1 MEVAMSLRVALPVAV
16 LALAACSGG
25 GGGGVPAPIGGS
37 GTPTPI
43 ATVAPS
49 SAPTH
54 TAAPGSTATPTP
66 APGSTATPTPGAT
79 ATPTAAPTATPH
91 PTATP
96 VATATPTPIPSSTA
110 TASILVHAASKI
122 ATVSNLILGAN
133 MAGWVDITESGLAPA
148 LASSGFTAT
157 RWPGGSES
165 DEYHWQNNAS
175 CNNGYTATNSTF
187 DNFMTDIA
195 KPANLDVAITLDYGS
210 NAACN
215 AGGDPTEAA
224 AWVSEAK
231 SKSYG
236 IKYWT
241 VGNEEYGSWEYD
253 LHSSPHNPATYAS
266 ALATGFYPQ
275 IKAADSNAQVGAV
288 VEGDSTWDSTVLA
301 NGKYDFVELH
311 FYFTGPGQENDQTLL
326 TQGAPALT
334 TQINYLKSELASA
347 GHATTPIY
355 VGELGSVY
363 STPGKQAMSITQGLF
378 AGMVLGELMN
388 DGVFR
393 ATWWLGFGGCSDA
406 SSGANFSS
414 SLYGW
419 QNFGGYMILSDGT
432 PEDGCPSA
440 TAVPRGTPFPTARA
454 FQLMSQVAHE
464 GEHSLTVT
472 TASSLS
478 TVRSYAATHGSG
490 YAVVLFNLDETNAH
504 AVNVGVDAMASGSG
518 ATITTYGKAQY
529 DESQNNVWA
538 GPVSSTVGA
547 WQHTVPVTLP
557 PWSMNVVILN
567 P

>member
-1 MEVAMSLRVALPVAV
+1 MSLRVALPVAV

-25 GGGGVPAPIGGS
+25 GGGGGVPAPIGGAP
-37 GTPTPI
+37 TATPI

-54 TAAPGSTATPTP
+54 TPAPGSTATPTP
-66 APGSTATPTPGAT
+66 APGATATPTPAPGAT
-79 ATPTAAPTATPH
+79 ATPTPLATATPH

-96 VATATPTPIPSSTA
+96 AATATPTPIPSTAA
-110 TASILVHAASKI
+110 TASIVVHSATKI

-133 MAGWVDITESGLAPA
+133 MAGWVDITEGGLEPT

-165 DEYHWQNNAS
+165 DTYHWQSNTS
-175 CNNGYTATNSTF
+175 CNGGYTDTNSTF

-195 KPANLDVAITLDYGS
+195 KPANLDVAVTLNYGS
-210 NAACN
+210 NIGCT
-215 AGGDPTEAA
+215 AGGDPSEAA

-231 SKSYG
+231 SKGYG
-236 IKYWT
+236 VKYWT

-253 LHSSPHNPATYAS
+253 LHASPHDPATYAS
-266 ALATGFYPQ
+266 ALATGFYPA
-275 IKAADSNAQVGAV
+275 IKTADSNAQVGAV
-288 VEGDSTWDSTVLA
+288 VEGSSAWDSTVLA
-301 NGKYDFVELH
+301 NGRYDFVELH

-334 TQINYLKSELASA
+334 TQINYLKTELSNA
-347 GHATTPIY
+347 GHASTPIY

-363 STPGKQAMSITQGLF
+363 TNPGKQSMSIVQGLF
-378 AGMVLGELMN
+378 AGMVLGEEMN

-393 ATWWLGFGGCSDA
+393 STWWLAYGGCNDA

-414 SLYGW
+414 SLYGF
-419 QNFGGYMILSDGT
+419 QNYGGYMILSDGL
-432 PEDGCPSA
+432 PEGGCSGAP
-440 TAVPRGTPFPTARA
+440 TVPRGTPFPTARA

-464 GEHSLTVT
+464 GEHALSVT

-504 AVNVGVDAMASGSG
+504 AVNVGVDAMTSGSG

-529 DESQNNVWA
+529 DDSQNNVWT